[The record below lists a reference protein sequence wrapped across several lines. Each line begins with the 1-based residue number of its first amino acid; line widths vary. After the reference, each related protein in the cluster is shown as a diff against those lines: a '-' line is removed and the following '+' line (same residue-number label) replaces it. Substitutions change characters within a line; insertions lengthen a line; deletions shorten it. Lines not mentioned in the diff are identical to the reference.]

1 MARLKNNYRKR
12 TARNITR
19 DELRRSRKPAGEAV
33 PFKVI
38 PLGGLSEIGKNCTLI
53 ECGNEILIID
63 CGLAFPEYEMFGI
76 DLVIP
81 DFTYLKE
88 NSEKIKGL
96 IVTHGHEDHIGG
108 IPYLLRELN
117 ECIMMLEWLI
127 SHINLTNCSVSVNGQ
142 TLTEMLAR
150 KDVLT
155 MKLSIYRDL
164 VNTSSRA
171 AYRARNTEI
180 KILPTLRVTE
190 LQKQVDLLAKELRL
204 LDNSLQQ
211 TNWTTDLIED

>member
-1 MARLKNNYRKR
+1 MKLAEALQERADLNIRIEQFKSRLENN
-12 TARNITR
+12 AFVQ
-19 DELRRSRKPAGEAV
+19 EGEKPAE
-33 PFKVI
+33 K
-38 PLGGLSEIGKNCTLI
+38 
-53 ECGNEILIID
+53 
-63 CGLAFPEYEMFGI
+63 
-76 DLVIP
+76 P
-81 DFTYLKE
+81 D
-88 NSEKIKGL
+88 
-96 IVTHGHEDHIGG
+96 D
-108 IPYLLRELN
+108 LLRELN